1 VAVPCPKASKKRFDI
16 TCNPNINPAM
26 QSATGKLSFREKLG
40 YSLGDGAANFIFQ
53 TMMLL
58 QLSFYTDTFG
68 LSAGAAATLFLVARL
83 WGAVCDPVFGALADR
98 TTTRWGKFR
107 PWILWTAVP
116 FGVLGYLAF
125 RTPDLGETG
134 KLVYAYATYL
144 LLLTVYSANNNPYAA
159 LSGVVTGDMKERTS
173 LSSVRFVV
181 VTRGT
186 IAIMGGTL
194 PMGNH
199 FGAGNSARG
208 YQITMG
214 IFSALAILFFFIT
227 FFSTKERIAP
237 PPHQKTSLKQDL
249 SDLVHN
255 RQWVMMFIVFLFMFI
270 FLALRNSMLLYYF
283 KYYLDPESMRE
294 FLVNIDKGLFGLL
307 EGLKLTAEG
316 ANYADNSFSVIN
328 IIGQLAAIPG
338 IAAGNAMARRFGKR
352 DVFRTWLIVAGIMAA
367 LFFMVPPSGIWA
379 ILVLSVLFNFSWGVT
394 MPLPWAMMAD
404 VADYSE
410 WKFNRR
416 ATGIVFA
423 AIVVGLKV
431 GLAIGGAVA
440 GWLLKGYGYVA
451 NVEQTP
457 TAVQGI
463 RLSVSIFPVIAIILC
478 VIALFIYGIGKKVEY
493 QMQDELAERRK
504 AYAG

>member
-1 VAVPCPKASKKRFDI
+1 VALLKKI
-16 TCNPNINPAM
+16 NPNTYLKM
-26 QSATGKLSFREKLG
+26 QSETGKLSFREKAG

-98 TTTRWGKFR
+98 TNTRWGKFR

-125 RTPDLGETG
+125 RTPDLGDSG
-134 KLVYAYATYL
+134 KLIYAYVTYL
-144 LLLTVYSANNNPYAA
+144 LLLTVYSANNNPYSA
-159 LSGVVTGDMKERTS
+159 LSGVVTGNMKERTS
-173 LSSVRFVV
+173 LSSFRFVV
-181 VTRGT
+181 VTLAT
-186 IAIMGGTL
+186 IAIMGFTL
-194 PMGNH
+194 PMVNH
-199 FGAGNSARG
+199 FGEGNTARG
-208 YQITMG
+208 YQVTMG
-214 IFSALAILFFFIT
+214 IFCALAILFFLIT
-227 FFSTKERIAP
+227 FLTTKERIVP
-237 PPHQKTSLKQDL
+237 PPQQKSSLKQDL
-249 SDLVHN
+249 SDLINN
-255 RQWVMMFIVFLFMFI
+255 RQWVMMFVVFLFMFI
-270 FLALRNSMLLYYF
+270 FLAMRNSMLLYYF
-283 KYYLDPESMRE
+283 KYYLDPESMRQ
-294 FLVNIDKGLFGLL
+294 FLVNIDRGLFGLL
-307 EGLKLTAEG
+307 EGLKLTVAG

-328 IIGQLAAIPG
+328 IIGQLAALPG
-338 IAAGNAMARRFGKR
+338 IAVGNTLARKFGKR
-352 DVFRTWLIVAGIMAA
+352 NVFRTWLIVAGIMAA
-367 LFFMVPPSGIWA
+367 LFFVVPPSGVWA
-379 ILVLSVLFNFSWGVT
+379 ILILSVLFNFSWGVT

-416 ATGIVFA
+416 ATGMVFA

-440 GWLLKGYGYVA
+440 GWLLKAYGYVA
-451 NVEQTP
+451 NVEQTS

-463 RLSVSIFPVIAIILC
+463 RLSVSIFPVVAIFLC
-478 VIALFIYGIGKKVEY
+478 VIALFIYGIGKKTEY